1 MSKILHGIDLADLDR
16 IEKMITEHG
25 DHFLGRVFT
34 PAEQEYAG
42 KHRQYL
48 ERYAAR
54 FAAKEAVMK
63 LIGMGWRGKIAWTD
77 VEVVNNSMG
86 QPFVNLKGEAKRIAD
101 ELGVKQISISITHA
115 AKLAI
120 ASAVAIVE

>member
-1 MSKILHGIDLADLDR
+1 MSHILHGIDLADLDR
-16 IEKMITEHG
+16 IEKMITDHG
-25 DHFLGRVFT
+25 EHFLERVFT

-101 ELGVKQISISITHA
+101 KLGVKQISISITHA